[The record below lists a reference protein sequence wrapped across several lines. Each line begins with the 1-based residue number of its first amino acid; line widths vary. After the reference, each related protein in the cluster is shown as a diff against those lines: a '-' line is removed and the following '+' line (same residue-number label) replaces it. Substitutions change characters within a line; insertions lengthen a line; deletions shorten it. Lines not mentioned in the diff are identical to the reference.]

1 VLTQRICTAQ
11 TL

>member
-1 VLTQRICTAQ
+1 MYTTRCTAQ